1 MDGQELDKRN
11 LAVASAV
18 TTAANTGSQS
28 FLDTDDEDVSTFRFI
43 PNI

>member
-1 MDGQELDKRN
+1 MDGKDLDKHN
-11 LAVASAV
+11 LAKAAAVATAV
-18 TTAANTGSQS
+18 NTQGQS